1 MRRDGNIVSYTAE
14 EIDARIDRGESQTDW
29 ARVDAMTE
37 EEIEAV
43 VDVEEEGDF
52 DGAVAYAGLPS
63 WLPGTT
69 LRLDDDVVAWF
80 KARGDGYLSRVNRA
94 LRDHIAAVERAEA
107 EQARI
112 EEIGTVVHVEK
123 RKSA

>member
-1 MRRDGNIVSYTAE
+1 
-14 EIDARIDRGESQTDW
+14 
-29 ARVDAMTE
+29 MTE
-37 EEIEAV
+37 EEIEAA

-52 DGAVAYAGLPS
+52 AGAVAHAGLPS
-63 WLPGTT
+63 WFPGTT
-69 LRLDDDVVAWF
+69 VRLDDDVVAWF

-94 LRDHIAAVERAEA
+94 LRDHIAVVERAEA

-112 EEIGTVVHVEK
+112 EEIGTVVGRVDK